1 MPFSP
6 FFQFITMRKT
16 HVLRKVID
24 KISIFAMMIII
35 VFSINEVLLMKDTSI
50 SYHTKIAR
58 QRTERLR
65 TLIQTLPPCCQDF
78 FRGIEP
84 TTTVLTRLNY
94 AYDLRLFFHY
104 LIENEEPYYAM
115 PFTQI
120 NDEVLATIRPIVL
133 ERYLEYLNYYK
144 GQDGREYE
152 NTNTGKKRKIATLKS
167 FFKYLYK
174 MERIP
179 ANIAEKIDMPKIKEK
194 PIIRLEPDEVAKMMD
209 EVEKGTDLT
218 KRQQKYHEITRLRD
232 VAIFTLLLGTGI
244 RISELVG
251 LDIEHFDF
259 SADSFVVTRKGGAR
273 VILYFGEEVE
283 KAVKDYLAVRETI
296 IPVQGSEHA
305 LFLSMQKKRMSQR
318 AIQMLVKEYAKIV
331 TPLKKISPHKFRSTY
346 GTMLNYETGD
356 IYLVADVLGNK
367 DVNTTRKHY
376 AAMSD
381 EKRRMAAGKVKLRE

>member
-1 MPFSP
+1 MPE
-6 FFQFITMRKT
+6 TT
-16 HVLRKVID
+16 VV
-24 KISIFAMMIII
+24 
-35 VFSINEVLLMKDTSI
+35 

-65 TLIQTLPPCCQDF
+65 ALTKELPPSCEDF

-94 AYDLRLFFHY
+94 AYDLRLFFGY
-104 LIENEEPYYAM
+104 LSREEPDYLH
-115 PFTQI
+115 FTARDFT
-120 NDEVLATIRPIVL
+120 DEVLSQMKPIVL

-144 GQDGREYE
+144 SEDGREME

-167 FFKYLYK
+167 YFKYLYK

-179 ANIAEKIDMPKIKEK
+179 ANMAEKVALPKIKEK
-194 PIIRLEPDEVAKMMD
+194 PIIRLEPDEVAKILD
-209 EVEKGTDLT
+209 EVESGTDLT
-218 KRQQKYHEITRLRD
+218 KRQQQFHKTTKLRD

-251 LDIEHFDF
+251 LDIEDFDF
-259 SADSFVVTRKGGAR
+259 STDSFLITRKGGAK
-273 VILYFGEEVE
+273 VILYFGEEIE
-283 KAVKDYLAVRETI
+283 KAILDYLEVRRTI
-296 IPVQGSEHA
+296 VPAEGSEHA
-305 LFLSMQKKRMSQR
+305 LFLSMQKKRISQR
-318 AIQMLVKEYAKIV
+318 AIQLLVKKYANIV

-381 EKRRMAAGKVKLRE
+381 EKRRMAAGKVKLRD